1 MFKGWKG
8 TLLYLLVIA
17 AALAVLLSFWWAGRA
32 AASDGESV
40 RLPILMYHDITD
52 NPLEAGDYALT
63 TEQLEE
69 DLRAL
74 KDNGWTP
81 VSVSA
86 VLRYVLEGEPLPDR
100 PVLLVFDDGYRSFLT
115 RALPL
120 LRAHDAPAA
129 VSVIGRQAQQARAGD
144 GGAFMSWDE
153 LQEAAQSGL
162 VEFVSHSAGLH
173 VYCQRSGAARL
184 ECESEAAYTQVL
196 QGDLQRMTALCEA
209 AGVAFEPVF
218 AYPYGS
224 LEPLAEPLLQA
235 HGFLATLTS
244 EEHVNVLTRSAD
256 CLYLLGRLNRSA
268 FLQTQDVLDWMESGR

>member
-1 MFKGWKG
+1 M
-8 TLLYLLVIA
+8 
-17 AALAVLLSFWWAGRA
+17 
-32 AASDGESV
+32 
-40 RLPILMYHDITD
+40 
-52 NPLEAGDYALT
+52 
-63 TEQLEE
+63 EE

-86 VLRYVLEGEPLPDR
+86 VLRYVLEGDPLPDR

-120 LRAHDAPAA
+120 LRAHDAPPA
-129 VSVIGRQAQQARAGD
+129 VTVMGRQAQRAGAEP
-144 GGAFMSWDE
+144 GG
-153 LQEAAQSGL
+153 
-162 VEFVSHSAGLH
+162 
-173 VYCQRSGAARL
+173 
-184 ECESEAAYTQVL
+184 
-196 QGDLQRMTALCEA
+196 
-209 AGVAFEPVF
+209 AFEPVF